1 MSPIYLPSKSIWHG
15 RRNNLLVAHNF
26 CAFAY
31 FISFLF
37 SLFARSSSWRNE
49 KKKST
54 HATLHFPA
62 GSFGLHASRVPSIK
76 HSSQYY
82 SQSSSQSLC
91 GMTVAIFQ
99 QGPPPAGKCVEIF
112 HLRLFPNKKG
122 MSPDW
127 FHPLSEWALLAWVV
141 ACKIYRTSGGWNTT
155 KFKGKEPENACCAGM
170 MPRFSIDLSTLWAM
184 DPVGGKKIKLS

>member
-99 QGPPPAGKCVEIF
+99 QPPPPWKMCRNIPPTPFSKQKRDEPGLVSSSFWMGAAG
-112 HLRLFPNKKG
+112 
-122 MSPDW
+122 
-127 FHPLSEWALLAWVV
+127 
-141 ACKIYRTSGGWNTT
+141 
-155 KFKGKEPENACCAGM
+155 
-170 MPRFSIDLSTLWAM
+170 
-184 DPVGGKKIKLS
+184 VGGGLQNL